1 MLQLNEIASLIA
13 VCTMGV
19 EGRVGPKLG
28 SERLLNHR
36 EMFEI
41 YGNIELQMGFLS
53 TVLCRP
59 LFLNEELITLKS

>member
-1 MLQLNEIASLIA
+1 
-13 VCTMGV
+13 MGV

-28 SERLLNHR
+28 SERLLNQR

-53 TVLCRP
+53 TVLCHP